1 MVPYRTPY
9 AWVLED
15 CEKFGTPFQYEH
27 KQCSTLEAAKET
39 GRGCVIDPVHARP
52 RRNAR
57 RALAGTPTL
66 VGILVEEHLGI
77 TFHQLYTNFKDI
89 SKENDEAVPT

>member
-1 MVPYRTPY
+1 MGRCVKVSIT
-9 AWVLED
+9 D
-15 CEKFGTPFQYEH
+15 
-27 KQCSTLEAAKET
+27 SAA
-39 GRGCVIDPVHARP
+39 RLRQQ
-52 RRNAR
+52 RRQR

-77 TFHQLYTNFKDI
+77 IFHQLYTNFKDI